1 MSEEKW
7 VFIIDDTDNS
17 ASQSSYSSEKE
28 RLENIEDLKKIR
40 KSFLE
45 SCTKKWR
52 NPINFKGGWQIY
64 QIII

>member
-1 MSEEKW
+1 MDEEKW

-40 KSFLE
+40 KSLLE

-52 NPINFKGGWQIY
+52 DEEILLILKVVDKY
-64 QIII
+64 V

>member
-1 MSEEKW
+1 MKYIISEFLIIWKGRENMSEEKW

-45 SCTKKWR
+45 SCTKK
-52 NPINFKGGWQIY
+52 
-64 QIII
+64 

>member
-1 MSEEKW
+1 MKYIISEFLITWKGRKNMSEEKW

-45 SCTKKWR
+45 SCTKK
-52 NPINFKGGWQIY
+52 
-64 QIII
+64 